1 MSFGLDNFAVQEM
14 KRRKV
19 ESTRTMLPSG
29 ELMKVVDNLGVFQL
43 DKLLS
48 DKTESRVRVKKLCRS
63 KFEWWWKF
71 AFRHQC
77 LRSRVCEI

>member
-63 KFEWWWKF
+63 KFE
-71 AFRHQC
+71 
-77 LRSRVCEI
+77 